1 MRALGKEAGYKEEL
15 RNFVGAVA
23 SGQLPKSDLM
33 LATDVLAVMYAGYV
47 SAQQGVRL
55 DISSHKIL

>member
-1 MRALGKEAGYKEEL
+1 L